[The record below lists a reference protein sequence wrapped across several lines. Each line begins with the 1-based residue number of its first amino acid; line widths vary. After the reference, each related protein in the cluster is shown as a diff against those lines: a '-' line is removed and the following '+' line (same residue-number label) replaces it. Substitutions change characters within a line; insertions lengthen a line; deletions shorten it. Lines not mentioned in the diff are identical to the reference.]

1 MKLTQYLV
9 QNEISQKKLA
19 ELLQVSQPTVHKW
32 LNDKAI
38 PSGRRIVEIE
48 RLTDGKVSA
57 KDFFNGKA

>member
-1 MKLTQYLV
+1 MKLIQYLV

-19 ELLQVSQPTVHKW
+19 ELLQVSQPTIHKW

-48 RLTDGKVSA
+48 RLTDGKVRA

>member
-1 MKLTQYLV
+1 MKLIQYLV

-19 ELLQVSQPTVHKW
+19 ELLQVSQPTIHKW